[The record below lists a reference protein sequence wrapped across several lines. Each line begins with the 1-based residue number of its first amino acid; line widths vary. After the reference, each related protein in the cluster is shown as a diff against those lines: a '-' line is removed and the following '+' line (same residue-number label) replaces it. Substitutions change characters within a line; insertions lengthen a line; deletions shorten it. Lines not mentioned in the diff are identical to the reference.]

1 MARTDHTGKKFN
13 RLTAKRKTGEYYM
26 CSCDCGGKAL
36 VRSDH
41 LASGH
46 TKSCGCLKREAVQVA
61 EAKKLRQAQER
72 DALKKAKDAA
82 VPRMRNCWRNMVLRC
97 TDTKDADFHRYGGRG
112 IKVCDRWLAS
122 FDNFYADMRRYYT
135 STKTIDRKNNDG
147 DYTPDN
153 CRWASPQKQAWNRE
167 NNLQLSYT
175 TPCGFGLLVRSI
187 PLARVIHEHGFKY
200 NDAYTAYHRLKK
212 SLPEGAIPYLD
223 DLVAEMSPR
232 GLDTQAT
239 AT

>member
-26 CSCDCGGKAL
+26 CACDCGGKAL

-46 TKSCGCLKREAVQVA
+46 TKSCGCLKREAMQVA

-82 VPRMRNCWRNMVLRC
+82 IPRMRNCWRNMILRC

-147 DYTPDN
+147 DYAPEN
-153 CRWASPQKQAWNRE
+153 CRWTSPQKQAWNRE
-167 NNLQLSYT
+167 NNL
-175 TPCGFGLLVRSI
+175 LLIYNIGMTAKTI
-187 PLARVIHEHGFKY
+187 PLARVVYEHGLKY
-200 NDAYTAYHRLKK
+200 NDAYTAYYRIKK
-212 SLPEGAIPYLD
+212 KLPEGCRPYRDELLLD
-223 DLVAEMSPR
+223 LALKTP
-232 GLDTQAT
+232 
-239 AT
+239 